1 MKKHVKK
8 AYLMPQI
15 QIIRVPKEFLLTQ
28 VSVRPKVPGTT
39 EEVWDNDQD
48 IDAGEIDLDN

>member
-1 MKKHVKK
+1 
-8 AYLMPQI
+8 MPQI
-15 QIIRVPKEFLLTQ
+15 QIIPVPKESLLTQ
-28 VSVRPKVPGTT
+28 VSVKPKVPGTT